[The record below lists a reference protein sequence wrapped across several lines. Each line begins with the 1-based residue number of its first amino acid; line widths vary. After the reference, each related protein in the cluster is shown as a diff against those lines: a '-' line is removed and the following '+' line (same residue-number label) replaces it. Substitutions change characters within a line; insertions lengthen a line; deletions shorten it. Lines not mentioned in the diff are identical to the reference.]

1 MRFKLVLRVLGL
13 LVVIVSLSMIWPL
26 YWSLSDGTPDSSSFF
41 LSIALGISMGVIL
54 FIVGAGED
62 YQELGVRE
70 AFAVVSLSWVVAS
83 AVGAL
88 PFYLSHSVPS
98 YTDGFFEAMSGF
110 TTTGATILTNIESNP
125 RGILF
130 WRSLTHWLGGMG
142 IIVLSLAILPF
153 IGVGGMQLFKAEVP
167 GPTPEKLTPRVQQT
181 AVLLWGVYVLLSLIE
196 TVALALGGMNLF
208 ESLTHTFGTMATGG
222 FSPLNGSIGQYNSP
236 YFDWVITLFMFLA
249 GANFALHYMFLRGK
263 WKSWWQ
269 DEEFR
274 FYLKVVLFA
283 TFSIAATLYLSG
295 QVSSIEK
302 AIRDGAF
309 QVVSIITTTGFA
321 TANFDVWPY
330 YSKMILFLL
339 MFIGGCAGSTGG
351 GIKNVRIIV
360 LVKRVGM
367 EIIHLLHPQQIVRLR
382 LNGRVLKDDV
392 LASVTAFFIL
402 YMLLFAVFSVVMA
415 ATGLDVLEAMSS
427 VAATL
432 GNIGPGFGQV
442 GPIGNYSGI
451 SDVGKWV
458 LSLCMLLGR
467 LEIFTVVMLFVP
479 GTWRQ

>member
-1 MRFKLVLRVLGL
+1 MRLRLVLRILGL
-13 LVVIVSLSMIWPL
+13 LVGIVSLSMIWPL
-26 YWSLSDGTPDSSSFF
+26 YWSLCDGTPDSGAFVA
-41 LSIALGISMGVIL
+41 SILIGICVGSVMFVLGRGD
-54 FIVGAGED
+54 D
-62 YQELGVRE
+62 YQELGIRE
-70 AFAVVSLSWVVAS
+70 AFAVVTLSWVVAS

-110 TTTGATILTNIESNP
+110 STTGASILTDIEANP

-181 AVLLWGVYVLLSLIE
+181 AALLWGVYVFLS
-196 TVALALGGMNLF
+196 ALEIAALSLGGMNLF

-222 FSPLNGSIGQYNSP
+222 FSPLNGSIGQYQNA

-249 GANFALHYMFLRGK
+249 GANFTLHYLVLKGK
-263 WKSWWQ
+263 WGSLWS

-274 FYLKVVLFA
+274 FYAKVVLFSTA
-283 TFSIAATLYLSG
+283 SVAVALYLSG
-295 QVSSIEK
+295 QADSVER

-309 QVVSIITTTGFA
+309 QVVSIITTTGYA
-321 TANFDVWPY
+321 TANFDLWPFY
-330 YSKMILFLL
+330 TKMVLFLL
-339 MFIGGCAGSTGG
+339 MFVGGCAGSTGG
-351 GIKNVRIIV
+351 GIKNVRIMV
-360 LVKRVGM
+360 LIKRVGM
-367 EIIHLLHPQQIVRLR
+367 EMVHLLHPQQIVRLR
-382 LNGRVLKDDV
+382 LNGRVLKEDV
-392 LASVTAFFIL
+392 LTSMTAFFLL
-402 YMLLFAVFSVVMA
+402 YTLLFAGFSLIMS
-415 ATGLDVLEAMSS
+415 ATGLDLVEAMSG

-432 GNIGPGFGQV
+432 GNIGPGFGQI
-442 GPIGNYSGI
+442 GPVGNYSAI
-451 SDVGKWV
+451 SDFGKWV

-467 LEIFTVVMLFVP
+467 LELFTVVMLLVP

>member
-1 MRFKLVLRVLGL
+1 MRFRLVLRVLGL
-13 LVVIVSLSMIWPL
+13 LVGIVSLSMIWPL
-26 YWSLSDGTPDSSSFF
+26 YWSLSDGTADSGAFVASILAG
-41 LSIALGISMGVIL
+41 LSIGTVMFAMGK
-54 FIVGAGED
+54 GED
-62 YQELGVRE
+62 YQELGIRE
-70 AFAVVSLSWVVAS
+70 AFAVVTLSWVVAS
-83 AVGAL
+83 AIGAL
-88 PFYLSHSVPS
+88 PFYLSHSVPT

-110 TTTGATILTNIESNP
+110 STTGASVLTEIESNP

-181 AVLLWGVYVLLSLIE
+181 AVLLWGVYVFLSALE
-196 TVALALGGMNLF
+196 VVVLALGGMDLF

-222 FSPLNGSIGQYNSP
+222 FSPLNGSIGQYDSA
-236 YFDWVITLFMFLA
+236 YFDWVITIFMFLA
-249 GANFALHYMFLRGK
+249 GANFTLHYMALRGK
-263 WKSWWQ
+263 WGSWWR

-274 FYLKVVLFA
+274 FYLKVILFA
-283 TFSIAATLYLSG
+283 TFSVTLSLYLSG
-295 QVSSIEK
+295 HVPTLEK
-302 AIRDGAF
+302 AFRDGAF
-309 QVVSIITTTGFA
+309 QVVSIITTTGYA
-321 TANFDVWPY
+321 TVDFDLWPFY
-330 YSKMILFLL
+330 GKMVLFFL
-339 MFIGGCAGSTGG
+339 MFLGGCAGSTGG
-351 GIKNVRIIV
+351 GMKNVRIMI
-360 LVKRVGM
+360 LIKRVGL
-367 EIIHLLHPQQIVRLR
+367 EIAHLLHPQQIVRLR

-402 YMLLFAVFSVVMA
+402 YVLLFTGFSVAMA
-415 ATGLDVLEAMSS
+415 ATGLDLLEAFSS

-432 GNIGPGFGQV
+432 GNIGPGFGQI
-442 GPIGNYSGI
+442 GPTGNYSAI
-451 SDVGKWV
+451 SDIGKWI